1 MLITEYRVRGRKVQK
16 CKSAYGLCKSAK
28 VRYRVLRLYR
38 VGSGLRPDLGRQLG
52 PHVVLSLPCAQELTR
67 GEDGEAVDGVAEQ
80 VVKVVAV
87 EGEEEIRVQ
96 G

>member
-1 MLITEYRVRGRKVQK
+1 M
-16 CKSAYGLCKSAK
+16 
-28 VRYRVLRLYR
+28 
-38 VGSGLRPDLGRQLG
+38 
-52 PHVVLSLPCAQELTR
+52 LSLPCAQELPR
-67 GEDGEAVDGVAEQ
+67 SADGEAVDGVAEQ